1 MFKFDP
7 KNMDDFANK
16 LKNIMPESLKSS
28 KEEMQKTLKSGAE
41 GVLQKL
47 DLVSREEYDI
57 QTTLLK
63 KCQERITEL
72 EKKIET
78 LNYSSI
84 EWRPISYIDLNKD
97 RSKELVEVLSSLEE
111 LDDVQ
116 NIFTNANIEDLE

>member
-16 LKNIMPESLKSS
+16 IKNIMPESLKSS

-72 EKKIET
+72 EKKI
-78 LNYSSI
+78 S
-84 EWRPISYIDLNKD
+84 
-97 RSKELVEVLSSLEE
+97 
-111 LDDVQ
+111 
-116 NIFTNANIEDLE
+116 DLEDNQ